1 MDVEAASPAPRRA
14 EFLAGVRAQLPL
26 LLGVAPFAVAYGA
39 YAVKTGLSAGLAQS
53 MSVIVFGGAS
63 QFVGVRLIGND
74 VPGAVIV
81 LATLLVNGRHMLYS
95 ASLAP
100 HTDRLS
106 RRWRWLL
113 AYLLTDEAYATTITR
128 YRRGDNS
135 PHAHWFF
142 FGAGFAL
149 WATWQIATAIGVF
162 GGGAVPDSWS
172 LDFALPL
179 TFLAILMPALK
190 SRPAVTAAVVG
201 GVVAVLG
208 FRWPY
213 GTGLLTAILLG
224 MVAGIVADI
233 ALTGASASDDAEEA

>member
-1 MDVEAASPAPRRA
+1 MTTTGASAAPGRA
-14 EFLAGVRAQLPL
+14 EFLAGMRAQAPL
-26 LLGVAPFAVAYGA
+26 LLGVAPFGMAYGA
-39 YAVKTGLSAGLAQS
+39 YAAKSGLPTGLAQA
-53 MSVIVFGGAS
+53 MSAIAFGGAG
-63 QFVGVRLIGND
+63 QFVGVRLITND

-100 HTDRLS
+100 YTDHLS
-106 RRWRWLL
+106 ARWRWLL
-113 AYLLTDEAYATTITR
+113 AYLLTDEAYATAITR
-128 YRRGDNS
+128 YRRGDGS

-142 FGAGFAL
+142 FGAGAAL
-149 WATWQIATAIGVF
+149 WIIWQIATAIGVF

-179 TFLAILMPALK
+179 TFLAILIPSLK
-190 SRPAVTAAVVG
+190 TRAAVAAAAVG
-201 GVVAVLG
+201 GVVAAVG

-224 MVAGIVADI
+224 MAAGIVADL
-233 ALTGASASDDAEEA
+233 ALRSPVAMDEVGPE